1 MDNLTCPRR
10 GQLGQLDE
18 RTFQPLD
25 IWAIGQWHVRFSIC
39 LLMFPKYVLLECCA
53 SHIWSSSGPELLADF
68 SQGSDKKRVATAA
81 RLYDGLKLRAGARGG
96 SLDGIQQPNLHTPPP
111 PPSPWGGTEHGFLR
125 FCKLYFSASVNWI
138 SQILNVHFSGIQPA
152 TQFVLYCAC
161 SEL

>member
-1 MDNLTCPRR
+1 MFCLNVAPRIF
-10 GQLGQLDE
+10 GG
-18 RTFQPLD
+18 
-25 IWAIGQWHVRFSIC
+25 V
-39 LLMFPKYVLLECCA
+39 
-53 SHIWSSSGPELLADF
+53 LADF

-138 SQILNVHFSGIQPA
+138 SQILNEHFRHPAA
-152 TQFVLYCAC
+152 TQFAPQLDLTKLFVCTFLFLSAIMQYQHVLYSAC
-161 SEL
+161 TEL

>member
-1 MDNLTCPRR
+1 MACQIQHLSLN
-10 GQLGQLDE
+10 
-18 RTFQPLD
+18 
-25 IWAIGQWHVRFSIC
+25 
-39 LLMFPKYVLLECCA
+39 VLK
-53 SHIWSSSGPELLADF
+53 IWSCLNVAPRIFGGVLADF
-68 SQGSDKKRVATAA
+68 SQGSEKKRVATAA

-138 SQILNVHFSGIQPA
+138 SQILNMYFSGIRPA
-152 TQFVLYCAC
+152 TQFVVYCAC

>member
-1 MDNLTCPRR
+1 MACQIQHLSLN
-10 GQLGQLDE
+10 
-18 RTFQPLD
+18 
-25 IWAIGQWHVRFSIC
+25 V
-39 LLMFPKYVLLECCA
+39 PK
-53 SHIWSSSGPELLADF
+53 IWSCLNVAPRIFGGVLADF

-138 SQILNVHFSGIQPA
+138 SQILNMHFSGIQPA
-152 TQFVLYCAC
+152 TQFVLYLCWQ
-161 SEL
+161 